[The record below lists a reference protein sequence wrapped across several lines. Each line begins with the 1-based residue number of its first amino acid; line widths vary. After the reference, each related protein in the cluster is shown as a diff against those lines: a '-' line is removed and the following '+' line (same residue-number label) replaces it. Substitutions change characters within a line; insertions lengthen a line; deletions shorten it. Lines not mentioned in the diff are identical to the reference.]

1 MRYKLPKILSITA
14 ITSFISFA
22 HAQDTEVLN
31 LELNCEGKLRPLFAK
46 YEDQQRYN
54 KNQKWAATAINEN
67 HTQRISIVEN
77 AIGEMPLVVADNWIK
92 VDDDFIDFYKTKGVQ
107 IDGFIDRLIGS
118 ADFSITLDENSE
130 AWEVWNEFSPMTGD
144 DLLGMNGFEF
154 NGICAK
160 LDPEKKVF

>member
-54 KNQKWAATAINEN
+54 QRQKWAATAINEN

-77 AIGEMPLVVADNWIK
+77 AIGEMPLVVADKWIK
-92 VDDDFIDFYKTKGVQ
+92 VDDDFIDFYKAKGVH

-118 ADFSITLDENSE
+118 VDFSIEIDEDSE
-130 AWEVWNEFSPMTGD
+130 FGKEWAGVSSKIGD